1 MKLLARYPNNT
12 KLLDTEIE
20 DELGNTKLL
29 AFENDELLTS
39 VKVSGVVYI
48 NEQTFQVY
56 SGKDLKKQG
65 LFKIGKGFNWDVETP
80 RQKFDS
86 AHEKF
91 RDKINSET
99 MNLNGLC
106 YCSFPRIIDYIENRG
121 SDDSMVLK
129 QNFQHNFLSFQ
140 DSYYDKE
147 NDARVSKMNCK
158 VCNSEYEWKYRER
171 GIDSIYAKNIIAK
184 TVGEQPKEI
193 APNFLKALFDEVF
206 CRESYIHREKLEKA
220 DLETTVK
227 YLFSRKESNANS
239 K

>member
-1 MKLLARYPNNT
+1 MKLLARYPNYT

-20 DELGNTKLL
+20 DEFGNTQLL

-39 VKVSGVVYI
+39 QKVSGVVYI

-65 LFKIGKGFNWDVETP
+65 IFKIGEGFDWDIETP
-80 RQKFDS
+80 RQKYDS

-91 RDKINSET
+91 RDRIKSET
-99 MNLNGLC
+99 VNLNGLC

-129 QNFQHNFLSFQ
+129 QYFQHNFLSFQ
-140 DSYYDKE
+140 NSYYDKE

-158 VCNSEYEWKYRER
+158 VCNSEYEWTYRER
-171 GIDSIYAKNIIAK
+171 GIDSIYGKNIRAK
-184 TVGEQPKEI
+184 IFGEQPEEI
-193 APNFLKALFDEVF
+193 APNYLKALSDEVF
-206 CRESYIHREKLEKA
+206 CRESFIHRVKLEKS
-220 DLETTVK
+220 DLGTTVK
-227 YLFSRKESNANS
+227 YLFSAKENNANT